1 MIKFGQKIRTE
12 NSDVKYWV
20 TSDLHFFHAG
30 VLKFNPDTRPFD
42 NVDDMH
48 TGLINHWNSVVGE
61 NDVVLHLGDFSFKGK
76 EATESILE
84 QLNGNIVFILGNHDK
99 AIRNQIQTPHK
110 YDYLEFRYNGTK
122 VCAMHFH
129 ISNWNQQG
137 RGAVMLFGHS
147 HGSYHPEGRTMDCG
161 WDAHGRILSM
171 DEAIQMCLEKPIHC
185 NGHHKVLEK

>member
-12 NSDVKYWV
+12 NSAAKYWV

-30 VLKFNPDTRPFD
+30 VLKFNPDTRPFTD
-42 NVDDMH
+42 VNKMH
-48 TGLINHWNSVVGE
+48 KGLIKHWNSVVGE
-61 NDVVLHLGDFSFKGK
+61 NDVVMHLGDFSFKGK

-161 WDAHGRILSM
+161 WDAHGRVLSM

-185 NGHHKVLEK
+185 NDHHKVLEK